1 VALTKEGIVENF
13 TKRDHEK
20 SATFATI
27 SILLWVL
34 VTVEV
39 LPQVCPWWICG
50 GPGGPSWPS
59 WP

>member
-34 VTVEV
+34 AAIEV

-50 GPGGPSWPS
+50 GPSWPL